1 MVEEWYPNVS
11 WNCIDSRKFTLVPP
25 FCAFLS
31 LGKYLWVDLWVFS
44 FRIGKLS
51 RNILEVL
58 GKQTFWI
65 RSQLLAGDYST
76 ILRCGVGWDTRGFVT
91 CWISHSLIDS
101 EATNSFP
108 VWLWV
113 FWTAYWN
120 CQQVYQTI
128 EKKKV
133 SSKERSLYN
142 LYKYNLWIKLSC
154 LIWS

>member
-51 RNILEVL
+51 RNIL

-65 RSQLLAGDYST
+65 LSQLLAGDCST

-91 CWISHSLIDS
+91 CRISHSLIDS

-120 CQQVYQTI
+120 CQQVYQTVKK
-128 EKKKV
+128 KKKV